1 MLGISV
7 GKMKALT
14 VTVIL
19 IGTGRHAFFIKC
31 VRIIVK
37 YFS

>member
-1 MLGISV
+1 M

-14 VTVIL
+14 VTVTL
-19 IGTGRHAFFIKC
+19 IGTGRHALFIKC
-31 VRIIVK
+31 IQIVVK